1 MTSNYHK
8 DKYLK
13 AWLNYNCTQ
22 GNNWIVQYRL
32 AEMISHGNLTYYET
46 TEKAASI
53 KAQTECNLNAADV
66 RHIFFTYMTND
77 LLITLVETYKGVLYL
92 IHNSMNLI
100 EPDETTNNEIPAK
113 ENDKN
118 DDLSIHTVEFK
129 DSMIYSYQEELDNA
143 VIKVND
149 LPALPKLQ
157 SITSKIYMLTNIKHI
172 LHCLTG
178 GELKHIGLRKKSWLA
193 MDLKKVQK
201 DEIDK
206 VSFLDLVKMD
216 DETKYLYGFR
226 NYISQSGAILNLTHN
241 YSVTPA
247 ILNKLVP
254 SDTPRVKELILS
266 QNFQLD
272 DFSWLKN
279 FPNVRLLNFWY
290 AHRIEQS
297 HIEQIV
303 DTLPEIE
310 VINIHSCC
318 RINIRVLIPILKLRN
333 LQKLAIDDAHF
344 WCQKSIHELFIL
356 PHEWKN
362 IYCES
367 LEKVA
372 INSTNLTLDVL
383 DYILTSCPK
392 ITQFLVDDNILNM
405 VSRNI
410 IPGRDKEQL
419 TVHSWQHPNKGLQIL
434 KRVTFKN
441 LFKDTYSSQLFSE
454 SMLKKI
460 KEQRELR
467 NEPEPIPIPHQGKAD
482 AKPPM
487 V

>member
-1 MTSNYHK
+1 MTSNYYK

-13 AWLNYNCTQ
+13 AWLNFNCTQ

-32 AEMISHGNLTYYET
+32 SEMISHGNLTYYET
-46 TEKAASI
+46 SDHGHINKHKDECGLKAI
-53 KAQTECNLNAADV
+53 DV
-66 RHIFFTYMTND
+66 RHIFFTYMTGD
-77 LLITLVETYKGVLYL
+77 LLITLVETYTGALYL

-100 EPDETTNNEIPAK
+100 EPEEIVTPIE
-113 ENDKN
+113 ENKSDA
-118 DDLSIHTVEFK
+118 SVHTVEFK
-129 DSMIYSYQEELDNA
+129 DDMIKGYQEELDNA

-157 SITSKIYMLTNIKHI
+157 SITSKIYLLQNIKHI
-172 LHCLTG
+172 LTCLTG
-178 GELKHIGLRKKSWLA
+178 GELKHIGIRKKNWSA
-193 MDLKKVQK
+193 ADLKKIQK

-206 VSFLDLVKMD
+206 LSYLDLIKID
-216 DETKYLYGFR
+216 SEKTYLYGLK
-226 NYISQSGAILNLTHN
+226 NYISQVGQILNLTHN

-247 ILNKLVP
+247 ILNQLKP
-254 SDTPRVKELILS
+254 KDTIRVKELILN

-279 FPNVRLLNFWY
+279 FPNLRLLNFWY

-303 DTLPEIE
+303 DILPEIE
-310 VINIHSCC
+310 VINIHYCC
-318 RINIRVLIPILKLRN
+318 RINIRVLIPILKLSN
-333 LQKLAIDDAHF
+333 LQKIAIDDAHF

-362 IYCES
+362 IYCET

-392 ITQFLVDDNILNM
+392 VSQFLVDDNILNM
-405 VSRNI
+405 VSRNV
-410 IPGRDKEQL
+410 IPGNDKGQL
-419 TVHSWQHPNKGLQIL
+419 MTIHSWQHPNKGFQIH
-434 KRVTFKN
+434 KNITFKN

-460 KEQRELR
+460 KEQREMK
-467 NEPEPIPIPHQGKAD
+467 NEPEPIPIPHEGKPSS
-482 AKPPM
+482 KPPM